1 IIPYVGTIHGGLV
14 PGKQIVIRGT
24 VPDDADRFQVDLQCG
39 SSTQPR
45 ADVAFHLNPRFK
57 KHGCVV
63 CNTLEREKWGWEE
76 ITYHMPFQKG
86 KPFEIVI
93 MILKDKFQVS
103 VNKRHL
109 LLYNHRISL
118 ERIDTLG
125 IYGQVHIE
133 TIDFVSNVIKLSL
146 YIEKN
151 KLQSKFLLVVYFQGV
166 PYVGKLDAALRPGC
180 TVAIKG
186 EVNKNPKSFAINLKS
201 SDSKDIALH
210 LNPRMKN
217 KVFVRNSYLHDSWG
231 EEEKEVDDFPFSPG
245 MYFELIIFCDAH
257 QFKVA
262 VNGVHTLEYKH
273 RFKQLEKI
281 NIVEITG
288 DVQLLDVRSW

>member
-1 IIPYVGTIHGGLV
+1 VIPYVGTILGGLV
-14 PGKQIVIRGT
+14 PGGLIVINGS

-39 SSTQPR
+39 SSIKPR
-45 ADVAFHLNPRFK
+45 ADVAFHFNPRFRWSS
-57 KHGCVV
+57 CVV
-63 CNTLEREKWGWEE
+63 CNTLEGEKWGREE
-76 ITYHMPFQKG
+76 ITYDMPFQKG

-93 MILKDKFQVS
+93 MILKDKFQVT
-103 VNKRHL
+103 VNKKHL
-109 LLYNHRISL
+109 LLYNHRTSL

-125 IYGQVHIE
+125 IYGKVEIRSIE
-133 TIDFVSNVIKLSL
+133 FVSNSVQDSQPSSVGVTKINT
-146 YIEKN
+146 EDVRM
-151 KLQSKFLLVVYFQGV
+151 FGV
-166 PYVGKLDAALRPGC
+166 PYVGKLDSALRPGC
-180 TVAIKG
+180 SIAIKG
-186 EVNKNPKSFAINLKS
+186 EVNKNSKSFAINLKS

-231 EEEKEVDDFPFSPG
+231 EEENEVAYFPFSPG
-245 MYFELIIFCDAH
+245 MYFELIIHCDAQ

-273 RFKQLEKI
+273 RFKQLGKI
-281 NIVEITG
+281 NLLEIIG